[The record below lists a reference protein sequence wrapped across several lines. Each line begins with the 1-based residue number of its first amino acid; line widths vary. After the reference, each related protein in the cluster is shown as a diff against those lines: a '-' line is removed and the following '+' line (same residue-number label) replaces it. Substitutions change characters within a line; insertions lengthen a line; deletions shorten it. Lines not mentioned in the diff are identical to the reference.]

1 MDQKFPVVHEAI
13 ELIKSELKDLYPV
26 REIRGFTELILEHL
40 LGYSKTEILLRY
52 DTKLSNSEIFQIN
65 DIIKQLQ
72 SYKPIQYILGKACF
86 YGLTLEVSPDV
97 LIPRQETEELVK
109 WIIDDAGTN
118 LVKILDIGTG
128 SGCIAIALA
137 HNLPFS
143 TIIATDVSEK
153 AIHLAKKNARDK
165 GADVKFIAEDI
176 FTPVMVKS
184 EKYDIIVSNPPYVTE
199 SEKLLIEKN
208 VLNYEPLPALF
219 VPDNQALI
227 YYEAIAA
234 LARKVLNPKG
244 RLFFEINENKAEEI
258 ECLLKRQMFANVV
271 LRKDI
276 NGKFRMVRAGL

>member
-1 MDQKFPVVHEAI
+1 MDQKIPVVHDAI
-13 ELIKSELKDLYPV
+13 ELIKYELKDLYPA
-26 REIRGFTELILEHL
+26 REIRGFTELILGHL

-52 DTKLSNSEIFQIN
+52 DTKLSNSEIFQIKH
-65 DIIKQLQ
+65 IIKQLQ

-109 WIIDDAGTN
+109 WIIDDAGAN
-118 LVKILDIGTG
+118 LLKILDIGTG

-153 AIHLAKKNARDK
+153 AIRQAKKNAREI
-165 GADVKFIAEDI
+165 GADVKFITEDI

-184 EKYDIIVSNPPYVTE
+184 GKYDIIVSNPPYVTE
-199 SEKLLIEKN
+199 SEKRFIEKN
-208 VLNYEPLPALF
+208 VLNYEPSQALF
-219 VPDNQALI
+219 IPDSQALV
-227 YYEAIAA
+227 YYETIAA
-234 LARKVLNPKG
+234 LARKVLNPQG

-258 ECLLKRQMFANVV
+258 ECLLKRKMFANVQ

-276 NGKFRMVRAGL
+276 NGKYRMARAVL